1 MKNTAFLRTSLQ
13 CMACV
18 SKVEKEL
25 NELLGQN
32 NWEIDLTNPSKILTI
47 DNSTDKLQDV
57 INIINSKGFDAEVN

>member
-1 MKNTAFLRTSLQ
+1 MKNTASLRTSLQ

-18 SKVEKEL
+18 SKVENEL